1 MEPHGRRGDYRE
13 KILTPAIS
21 WCFTTGV
28 LYRVQLSL
36 PFPWLVSEARCATD
50 AHGTWHAIANS
61 RPHRGLSRD
70 SPLPADPD
78 ALAATPGLRHG

>member
-1 MEPHGRRGDYRE
+1 MEPHGRRGDRE

-50 AHGTWHAIANS
+50 AHGTQYHD
-61 RPHRGLSRD
+61 RMTGD
-70 SPLPADPD
+70 SPLPAD